1 MVLTF
6 QLFTLGRRKPLSR
19 VWFFLHAGRVTK
31 LRISAA
37 EKVRTMH
44 VNNVATRILSYVA
57 GLDIFLAVETCIFPW
72 ADKSKL

>member
-6 QLFTLGRRKPLSR
+6 QLFTLRRRKPLSR
-19 VWFFLHAGRVTK
+19 VWSFLHAGRVTK
-31 LRISAA
+31 LRILAA

-44 VNNVATRILSYVA
+44 VKDVVTRILSYIA
-57 GLDIFLAVETCIFPW
+57 LDIFLAIETCIFPW